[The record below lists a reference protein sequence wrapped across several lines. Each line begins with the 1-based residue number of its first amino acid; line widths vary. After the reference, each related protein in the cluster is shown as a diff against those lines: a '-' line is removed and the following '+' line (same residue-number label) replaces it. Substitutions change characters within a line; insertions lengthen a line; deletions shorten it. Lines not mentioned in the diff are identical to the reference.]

1 MGKSQAVLATPPG
14 APVPCRAKFTGCR
27 LIVNS
32 KTLTPREA
40 YQILRDIA
48 QGIRPMRR
56 IGEQRWLEIQSGLM
70 TVEVD
75 GWVFTLHKEEDALAH
90 CERCYDP
97 DGAAY
102 IYDAAHPYGTNPVE
116 FMSQWE
122 MQQVQR
128 MLGAL

>member
-1 MGKSQAVLATPPG
+1 MKPSCTLDRLVPPDTP
-14 APVPCRAKFTGCR
+14 RI
-27 LIVNS
+27 LNS

-56 IGEQRWLEIQSGLM
+56 IGEQRWPDIQSGLM

-75 GWVFTLHKEEDALAH
+75 GWVFTLHKEDQALAH